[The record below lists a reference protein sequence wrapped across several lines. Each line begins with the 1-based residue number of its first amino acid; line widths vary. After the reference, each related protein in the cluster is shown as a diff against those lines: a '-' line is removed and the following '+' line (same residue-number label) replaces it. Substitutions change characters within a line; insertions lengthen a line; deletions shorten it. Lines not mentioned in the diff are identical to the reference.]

1 MNKFKIITEVLNGI
15 KLIET
20 KPVNDDRGFFQRL
33 VCFDEFKEI
42 GLNKNIVN
50 INNSFTKNAGAIRG
64 LHYQIQPFSETK
76 IVKCIKGSI
85 YDVAV
90 DIRKNSPTFLKYFA
104 TELTEK
110 NNRMLFIPEGF
121 AHGFQSLTND
131 TEIIYF
137 VTNYYSKKHD
147 SGLNPFDTRINI
159 TWALECTDISEKDRN
174 AKFIDNN
181 FIGIDIW
188 EY

>member
-1 MNKFKIITEVLNGI
+1 MHKFNVIDEIFNGV

-20 KPVNDDRGFFQRL
+20 KPICDDRGYFQRL
-33 VCFDEFKEI
+33 FCSNELKEI
-42 GLNKNIVN
+42 GLSKNIVN
-50 INNSFTKNAGAIRG
+50 INHSLTKQTGSIRG
-64 LHYQIQPFSETK
+64 LHYQTQPFSEIK

-110 NNRMLFIPEGF
+110 NNRMLYIPEGF
-121 AHGFQSLTND
+121 AHGFQSLAND

-137 VTNYYSKKHD
+137 VTNYYSKEHE
-147 SGLNPFDTRINI
+147 SGLNPFDSNINI
-159 TWALECTDISEKDRN
+159 KWALECTNISEKDKN
-174 AKFIDNN
+174 QKFINTN
-181 FIGIDIW
+181 FIGIDL
-188 EY
+188 